1 MWEVVDMEKEEMQT
15 ICTDIVPEFDIF
27 ITKDELIWGKL
38 KHDNANQNISVQL
51 ENLKC
56 ISISR

>member
-1 MWEVVDMEKEEMQT
+1 MEKEEMKT
-15 ICTDIVPEFDIF
+15 ICTDIVPEFDII

>member
-1 MWEVVDMEKEEMQT
+1 MEKEEMKT